1 MEYVQIDAPVS
12 VNGPSAFFFFCQV
25 FLSDVHVSVHA
36 SSSLSLSFFSFPLS
50 PLSGVGP
57 GGEAFYTSLL
67 SSVPLLHPLSCFNP
81 TTNVLTAIKNHFK
94 KISTCKS
101 SVTDPSALSHPP
113 SL

>member
-50 PLSGVGP
+50 LLHLSAVWALEERRFIPLYCLL
-57 GGEAFYTSLL
+57 FL
-67 SSVPLLHPLSCFNP
+67 SSTLYPVLIPLQMF
-81 TTNVLTAIKNHFK
+81 
-94 KISTCKS
+94 
-101 SVTDPSALSHPP
+101 
-113 SL
+113 